1 MDRKTELF
9 NALIKNCQAG
19 RKAEQDADIVEE
31 LRLAKESV
39 GMLEEVILHMKPGFR
54 RDEGQARHSIRGR
67 AEVRT
72 AHRSVARFESR

>member
-54 RDEGQARHSIRGR
+54 RDEGLMLLSEFKDKVIELEAANNGS
-67 AEVRT
+67 
-72 AHRSVARFESR
+72 